1 MGSDLLFA
9 AKSLEMTQKLR
20 VMAQVRNAHLA
31 KQGKKDEVTEWL
43 ESESRKIEEFLNEWI
58 RNRVVEH
65 PAYEWFSQVK
75 GVGTLNIG
83 KVLAYID
90 IEEADTISSLWKYA
104 GYGVT
109 NGKGDRP
116 VPGKKLCFNRR
127 LKTMCYR
134 LGTSLIRA
142 KGAYYDYYVKEKKR
156 IERKAEEKGLKIVSG
171 KETEGTISRGHIDM
185 MARRKMMKLF
195 LAHLWLVWR
204 EALGLPITKP
214 YAHQMLGHNGY
225 VDPWKMVE
233 GGDKDASSL

>member
-1 MGSDLLFA
+1 MNQAFLFA
-9 AKSLEMTQKLR
+9 AKSLEFVQKLR
-20 VMAQVRNAHLA
+20 VAAQVRRAHLA
-31 KQGKKDEVTEWL
+31 QQEKKDQITELVETKAREL
-43 ESESRKIEEFLNEWI
+43 EDILNDWI
-58 RNRVVEH
+58 RDQVTEH

-116 VPGKKLCFNRR
+116 VPGKKLCFNRK

-142 KGAYYDYYVKEKKR
+142 KGAYYDYYVREKKR

-171 KETEGTISRGHIDM
+171 KETEGTISKGHIDM

-214 YAHQMLGHNGY
+214 YAHQMMGHDGY
-225 VDPWKMVE
+225 IDPWKMVE
-233 GGDKDASSL
+233 GGGA